1 MPARL
6 KLRGV
11 TVQFKAAVG
20 GASAGGALAALGP
33 VTTTIEPGEF
43 VAVVGPSGSGK
54 STLIRVLAGLQP
66 PTRGT
71 AMLEDERGET
81 PITEPSRRVA
91 LMFQDANLMPWR
103 TVTDNIALPL
113 ELSGVGK
120 AEREAAALALPPRFG
135 PADLPPACP
144 GGLAGGMAR
153 RAALG
158 RVLIQHPDVLLLDEP
173 FGALDALTREKLSL
187 DLMGVWAQEGQ
198 TVVMVTHD
206 INEAVLLSDRVLVL
220 SRRPGQI
227 VDDVRVLLP
236 RPRALSDTYSDLF
249 GETAGQVRAAIERA

>member
-6 KLRGV
+6 KLRAV
-11 TVQFKAAVG
+11 TVQFQSQVG
-20 GASAGGALAALGP
+20 GASGALAALGP
-33 VTTTIEPGEF
+33 LTTTIEPGEF
-43 VAVVGPSGSGK
+43 VSVVGPSGSGK

-66 PTRGT
+66 LTRGS
-71 AMLEDERGET
+71 AVLEDERGEI
-81 PITEPSRRVA
+81 PITAPSKQVA

-113 ELSGVGK
+113 ELAGVPK
-120 AEREAAALALPPRFG
+120 AEREAAALALLPR
-135 PADLPPACP
+135 L
-144 GGLAGGMAR
+144 GLADFARAYPGELSGGMAQ

-187 DLMGVWAQEGQ
+187 DLMRVWAQERQ

-206 INEAVLLSDRVLVL
+206 INEAVLMSDRVLVL

-236 RPRALSDTYSDLF
+236 HPRSLADIYSGLF